1 MRFQNLKIYHMR
13 KQISAGLCVIVVMF
27 FVSCQKSVDDNT
39 PDQPPVDSTNNPT
52 PEDLVKDTVLLI
64 AKDIYLWN
72 TQIPS
77 TFDARS
83 YADPVAEMIAIR
95 QYSHET
101 GFTDPVDRFSFAIK
115 QADWDKLSNGVEEDF
130 GMSIF
135 FNTPTDLRVKYA
147 ESASPS
153 GVAGI
158 KRGWQILKVNG
169 NAQIDTT
176 AATIERIVN
185 AVFYS
190 SNSSFTFKKPDGS
203 IVDISLT
210 AATYQTHPIF
220 ADSVYYNVN
229 NKNVGY
235 LALNSFLGDTTEIYN
250 QFSSIFSNFQAQ
262 NVSEVIIDLR
272 YNGGGYVSMAER
284 LANYLVPSAGNNQ
297 VMYKETFN
305 ANYSS
310 YNSTELYGKLGGL
323 NIDKVFFI
331 VSDNTASA
339 SELLINALKPFVD
352 EALVGPAYNTYGKP
366 VGFFPI
372 GVGDWY
378 TFPISFKTVN
388 KDGNG
393 DYFNGFTIDHPT
405 ADGLDKDWG
414 DVDENCLYSVLT
426 YIKTG
431 AYGFVHNGSM
441 NISGATA
448 NINMRSVN
456 KTLEPKTFK
465 GAIGKGKFIP

>member
-1 MRFQNLKIYHMR
+1 MQKRIIAASCVVIILFS
-13 KQISAGLCVIVVMF
+13 ISC
-27 FVSCQKSVDDNT
+27 KKNVDDDD
-39 PDQPPVDSTNNPT
+39 PVVPPPVDSVQNPT
-52 PEDLVKDTVLLI
+52 AEDLVKDTVLMI
-64 AKDIYLWN
+64 ARDVYLWN
-72 TQIPS
+72 TQIPAS
-77 TFDARS
+77 FEPRS
-83 YADPVAEMIAIR
+83 YPDPAAEMEAIR

-101 GFTDPVDRFSFAIK
+101 GFSGPVDRFSFAIK
-115 QADWDKLSNGVEEDF
+115 QADWDNISSGVEQDF
-130 GMSIF
+130 GMGIF
-135 FNTPTDLRVKYA
+135 FYTPTDLRVKYA

-153 GVAGI
+153 GVSGI
-158 KRGWQILKVNG
+158 KRGWQIIKVNG
-169 NAQIDTT
+169 NAQIDTS
-176 AATIERIVN
+176 ATTINRIVE

-190 SNSSFTFKKPDGS
+190 STTSFTFKKPDGS
-203 IVDISLT
+203 TVDISLD

-220 ADSVYYNVN
+220 ADSVYTNVN
-229 NKNVGY
+229 GKNIGY

-250 QFSSIFSNFQAQ
+250 QFSSIFSNFQTQ

-284 LANYLVPSAGNNQ
+284 LANYLVPATGNSQ
-297 VMYKETFN
+297 VMYRETFN

-310 YNSTELYGKLGGL
+310 YNTTALYNKLGGL

-372 GVGDWY
+372 PVGDWY

-388 KDGNG
+388 KDGFGN
-393 DYFNGFTIDHPT
+393 YFNGLTVDHPT
-405 ADGLDKDWG
+405 GDGLDKDWG
-414 DVDENCLYSVLT
+414 DVDENCLKSVLT

-431 AYGFVHNGSM
+431 VFGFVPDGQV

-448 NINMRSVN
+448 NRNLKSVN
-456 KTLEPKTFK
+456 RTLQPKAFT
-465 GAIGKGKFIP
+465 GAIGRQKFVP